1 MNPDERTL
9 IRDLFTRLQSV
20 EERSPPRDLAAE
32 RYIRER
38 LSEQPGAPYYMAQT
52 ILVQEQALRA
62 AEERIRALEDEAE
75 RAVAP
80 RGPWGTGTRSGGI
93 GTRGSAFPSA
103 GGGFLAGAAQTA
115 MGVAGGVLLG
125 SLLAEMFEGGEAHAA
140 EPADESGAGEAGAD
154 DAGAGDAGAGD
165 SGDFGDFDFGDA
177 F

>member
-9 IRDLFTRLQSV
+9 IRDLFVRLEAV
-20 EERSPPRDLAAE
+20 EERSPPRDPAAE

-62 AEERIRALEDEAE
+62 AEERIRALEAEAE
-75 RAVAP
+75 RVATP
-80 RGPWGTGTRSGGI
+80 RGPWGAGGRDAGHGTR
-93 GTRGSAFPSA
+93 FPTPPPV

-125 SLLAEMFEGGEAHAA
+125 NLLAGMVEGGEAEAA
-140 EPADESGAGEAGAD
+140 EPAPEAAEDTGTGD
-154 DAGAGDAGAGD
+154 DSDGGDA
-165 SGDFGDFDFGDA
+165 GDFGDFDFGDA